1 MELAVPR
8 QPGPLDLGSVVLLH
22 LVVLAALLIVRV
34 EPAPLSATAPI
45 MAQIVQAP
53 TAAPAEPRA
62 QQPKHLSPLAM
73 RTLPR
78 KQPTPVQEAPQ
89 PTKTKVKPL
98 TSSAPHAV
106 REIASA
112 EPKRAATPPP
122 KPLPKPLP
130 RVAPT
135 PPPAPVA
142 RAAEAVPTPPAPAP
156 AQAAA
161 SAPAVAAATA
171 ATAPTAAPERT
182 AGSTGSPQD
191 NRAYFTA
198 LLQQLNRFK
207 VYPPAMRKAKI
218 EGRVVLKFTIDAQG
232 RVTFADVQRTSGH
245 AALDDAAERMLARAS
260 PLPAIPP
267 SMGKSSL
274 TLSVPIEYSLLTDR

>member
-8 QPGPLDLGSVVLLH
+8 QPGPLDLGGVVLLH
-22 LVVLAALLIVRV
+22 LVVLAALLVVRS
-34 EPAPLSATAPI
+34 EPVPVGATAPI

-53 TAAPAEPRA
+53 LTAPAEPRA
-62 QQPKHLSPLAM
+62 QPPQHVPPLAM

-78 KQPTPVQEAPQ
+78 RQPTPVQEAP
-89 PTKTKVKPL
+89 PATKTNVTPL
-98 TSSAPHAV
+98 TSSAPRAA
-106 REIASA
+106 REIATA
-112 EPKRAATPPP
+112 APKRITPPP
-122 KPLPKPLP
+122 PPKPLP
-130 RVAPT
+130 RVAPA

-142 RAAEAVPTPPAPAP
+142 RAAEAVPTPPV
-156 AQAAA
+156 AAA
-161 SAPAVAAATA
+161 SAPGATASSA
-171 ATAPTAAPERT
+171 ATAPTATPQRT

-207 VYPPAMRKAKI
+207 VYPPALRKAKV
-218 EGRVVLKFTIDAQG
+218 EGRVVLTFTIDALG

-245 AALDDAAERMLARAS
+245 AALDAAAERMLARAS
-260 PLPAIPP
+260 PLPAIP
-267 SMGKSSL
+267 SAMGKTSL

>member
-1 MELAVPR
+1 MALAVPR
-8 QPGPLDLGSVVLLH
+8 PLGPLDLGGVVLLH
-22 LVVLAALLIVRV
+22 LVVLAALLVVRI

-53 TAAPAEPRA
+53 MAAPAAPRA
-62 QQPKHLSPLAM
+62 QQPKHAPPLAM

-78 KQPTPVQEAPQ
+78 KPRPIPVQEAPQ
-89 PTKTKVKPL
+89 LTKTKVTPL
-98 TSSAPHAV
+98 TSSTPRAA
-106 REIASA
+106 REVATA
-112 EPKRAATPPP
+112 QPKRAATPPP
-122 KPLPKPLP
+122 KPAPTPKPLP
-130 RVAPT
+130 RVAPP
-135 PPPAPVA
+135 PPPA
-142 RAAEAVPTPPAPAP
+142 AVEHAPPAPPAPAR
-156 AQAAA
+156 AAA
-161 SAPAVAAATA
+161 SSPAVATSAA

-207 VYPPAMRKAKI
+207 VYPPALRKAKI
-218 EGRVVLKFTIDAQG
+218 EGRVVLKFTIDARG
-232 RVTFADVQRTSGH
+232 RVTFSDVQKTSGH

-267 SMGKSSL
+267 SMGKTSL

>member
-8 QPGPLDLGSVVLLH
+8 QPGPLDLGGVVLLH
-22 LVVLAALLIVRV
+22 LAVLAALLVVRS
-34 EPAPLSATAPI
+34 EPAPVGATAPI

-53 TAAPAEPRA
+53 LTAPAGPRA
-62 QQPKHLSPLAM
+62 QPPQHVPPLAM

-78 KQPTPVQEAPQ
+78 RQPTPVQEAPQ

-106 REIASA
+106 REIATA
-112 EPKRAATPPP
+112 APKRITPPP
-122 KPLPKPLP
+122 PPKPLP
-130 RVAPT
+130 RVAPA

-142 RAAEAVPTPPAPAP
+142 RAAEAEPTLPPV
-156 AQAAA
+156 A
-161 SAPAVAAATA
+161 SAPGATASSA
-171 ATAPTAAPERT
+171 ATAPTATPQRT
-182 AGSTGSPQD
+182 AGSSGSPQD
-191 NRAYFTA
+191 NRAYLSA

-207 VYPPAMRKAKI
+207 VYPPALRQAKV
-218 EGRVVLKFTIDAQG
+218 EGRVVLTFTIDALG

-245 AALDDAAERMLARAS
+245 AALDAAAERMLARAS
-260 PLPAIPP
+260 PLPAIP
-267 SMGKSSL
+267 SAMGKTSL